1 MHQAMENPKQTNKQ
15 KPKAILGFMELRLGE
30 RGSQHAEDQM
40 MFSAGQGGEVVGWG
54 GGRSLGP
61 SPR

>member
-1 MHQAMENPKQTNKQ
+1 MHQAMENPKQTNK
-15 KPKAILGFMELRLGE
+15 KNKAILGFMELRLWE
-30 RGSQHAEDQM
+30 RGSQQAEDQM
-40 MFSAGQGGEVVGWG
+40 MFSAGQGDEVAGWG